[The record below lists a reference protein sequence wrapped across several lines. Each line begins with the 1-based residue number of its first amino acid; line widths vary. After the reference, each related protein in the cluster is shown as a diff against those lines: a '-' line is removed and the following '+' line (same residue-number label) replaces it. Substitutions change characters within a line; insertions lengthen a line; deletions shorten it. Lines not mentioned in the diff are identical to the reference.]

1 MKEYPKEVTERFDN
15 ANFHI
20 NYCLNFINK
29 YLKGN
34 VLEVGAGCG
43 SFTKNYL
50 NKNLKSITLTESD
63 KTNFFN
69 LKKKFSLHK
78 NVKISKK
85 NIKQIKGKFDS
96 IIYLH
101 VLEHIKY
108 DVKEINEATK
118 KLKKN
123 GCLIIMVPA
132 HQKIYG
138 NLDKAVG
145 HFRGYE
151 INFFKKRFKSL
162 TQVNLKFLDTLGYF
176 LYYLNKLVFKKEVY
190 PSKLKIFI
198 WDKVCTPLTVLIDF
212 VFRYKYGKCILAVY
226 RKLT

>member
-1 MKEYPKEVTERFDN
+1 MEEYPKEVTERFDN

-63 KTNFFN
+63 KTNFLN
-69 LKKKFSLHK
+69 LKKKFSSHK

-101 VLEHIKY
+101 VLEHIKH
-108 DVKEINEATK
+108 DVEEIREATK

-123 GCLIIMVPA
+123 GCLVIMVPA

-145 HFRGYE
+145 HFRRYE
-151 INFFKKRFKSL
+151 INFFKKGFKSL
-162 TQVNLKFLDTLGYF
+162 TEVNLKFLDTLGYF

-212 VFRYKYGKCILAVY
+212 VFRYKYGKCILAVF